1 MIAVTPAPPEG
12 RSPPPVGDRQ
22 WSGPAESRSAMR
34 SVVEVVAVGLVV
46 MVAGLAFVPVFA
58 GGALL
63 VLLLAAAVPV
73 VVTLA
78 LARARR
84 PARLVA
90 GLVAWT
96 VVTAVAAYGSPGDV
110 ASLLG
115 GLRDGVQRLFTT
127 ALPADAGGDELAV
140 VLFLVG
146 AASTA
151 GCELALGR
159 RQGLLPVV
167 PPVLLLGAALVAGA
181 GGRTVPTAVPGLTAA
196 GVATFALLRSTW
208 RAGRAHERMLV
219 GVGVAAGVAVVAVA
233 AGPRLPG
240 AGARSRYDPRTA
252 YDPVV
257 PRPAVSP
264 LVGFADSFAPSGDT
278 VFWVR
283 AGPGAEQWRLT
294 TLDHFDGQL
303 WTSAAAFRRAG
314 RVLPGDPEVRVATE
328 DLDQEVTIDRLEGYF
343 LPAADRPAEVS
354 VPGLGVD
361 PASGTLLVPRDRSTP
376 RRYRVVSKLAR
387 RGPVQLRLAEAVTPD
402 EGDAAA
408 PQLPPPLQQLAEQ
421 ATRDSP
427 SKMAALQQHFRG
439 TGFTYDATPQA
450 PSGHSLFHISELV
463 SERRGTAEQYAS
475 AFAVLARSLGYESR
489 VAVGYR
495 PGERDEATSTYRV
508 RSTDLH
514 AWPEVHF
521 KDIGWVPFE
530 PSPLGQLAGP
540 AEDQVPTPLPAVE
553 QAVRD
558 ELSDKGAGPRGGR
571 DRDRPDRPSQADRG
585 PRWLLVATMALAV
598 LALCAPL
605 ALVGAKAIRRRRWRR
620 VRSPAGRVL
629 GAWNEVVDRL
639 TERRVRVSPAMTAD
653 EVVVASTSLVPA
665 TSPLLRSLS
674 LPADTALYAGTDVGP
689 DLADAAWSWARE
701 AAAELHRGVP
711 WWQRLRAS
719 LSPAPLLRPF
729 RSRGH
734 GPLNPP
740 AMSPRTRQ
748 PRT

>member
-1 MIAVTPAPPEG
+1 M
-12 RSPPPVGDRQ
+12 
-22 WSGPAESRSAMR
+22 
-34 SVVEVVAVGLVV
+34 
-46 MVAGLAFVPVFA
+46 
-58 GGALL
+58 
-63 VLLLAAAVPV
+63 
-73 VVTLA
+73 
-78 LARARR
+78 
-84 PARLVA
+84 
-90 GLVAWT
+90 
-96 VVTAVAAYGSPGDV
+96 
-110 ASLLG
+110 
-115 GLRDGVQRLFTT
+115 
-127 ALPADAGGDELAV
+127 
-140 VLFLVG
+140 
-146 AASTA
+146 
-151 GCELALGR
+151 
-159 RQGLLPVV
+159 
-167 PPVLLLGAALVAGA
+167 
-181 GGRTVPTAVPGLTAA
+181 
-196 GVATFALLRSTW
+196 
-208 RAGRAHERMLV
+208 
-219 GVGVAAGVAVVAVA
+219 
-233 AGPRLPG
+233 
-240 AGARSRYDPRTA
+240 
-252 YDPVV
+252 
-257 PRPAVSP
+257 
-264 LVGFADSFAPSGDT
+264 
-278 VFWVR
+278 
-283 AGPGAEQWRLT
+283 
-294 TLDHFDGQL
+294 
-303 WTSAAAFRRAG
+303 
-314 RVLPGDPEVRVATE
+314 
-328 DLDQEVTIDRLEGYF
+328 
-343 LPAADRPAEVS
+343 
-354 VPGLGVD
+354 
-361 PASGTLLVPRDRSTP
+361 
-376 RRYRVVSKLAR
+376 
-387 RGPVQLRLAEAVTPD
+387 
-402 EGDAAA
+402 
-408 PQLPPPLQQLAEQ
+408 
-421 ATRDSP
+421 
-427 SKMAALQQHFRG
+427 
-439 TGFTYDATPQA
+439 
-450 PSGHSLFHISELV
+450 

-521 KDIGWVPFE
+521 KDVGWVPFE

-674 LPADTALYAGTDVGP
+674 LAADTALYAGTDVGP

-734 GPLNPP
+734 SPLNPP